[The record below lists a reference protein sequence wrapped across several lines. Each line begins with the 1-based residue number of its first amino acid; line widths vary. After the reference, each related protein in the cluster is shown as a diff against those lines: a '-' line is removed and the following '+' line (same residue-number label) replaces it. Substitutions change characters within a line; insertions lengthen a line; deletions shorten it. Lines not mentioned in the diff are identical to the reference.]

1 MKAKYTGIW
10 MDHADALL
18 MELSNGDITTKTITS
33 KFTHQQKEQVLAKG
47 EKAMH
52 HKEQHEE
59 LAYYQEIGVA
69 IKDCTEVMLFGP
81 TEAKTELLN
90 ILRADHHFD
99 NIEIEIMPAD
109 KMTENQQ
116 QAFVKDYFLK
126 HLS

>member
-10 MDHADALL
+10 MDHAAALL
-18 MELSNGDITTKTITS
+18 MELSNGGITTKTIKS

-59 LAYYQEIGVA
+59 LAYYQEIGAAV
-69 IKDCTEVMLFGP
+69 KDCTEVMLFGP
-81 TEAKTELLN
+81 TTAKTELLN
-90 ILRADHHFD
+90 ILRADHQFD
-99 NIEIEIMPAD
+99 NIEIEVMPAD
-109 KMTENQQ
+109 KMTANQQ

>member
-18 MELSNGDITTKTITS
+18 MELTSGDIVTTTIKS
-33 KFTHQQKEQVLAKG
+33 AFTHQQKEQILQKG

-52 HKEQHEE
+52 HEEQQQE
-59 LAYYQEIGVA
+59 LAYYKEIGAA
-69 IKDCTEVMLFGP
+69 IKDCTEVLLFGP
-81 TEAKTELLN
+81 TEAKTELLD
-90 ILRADHHFD
+90 ILRADQHFD
-99 NIEIEIMPAD
+99 NIKIEVLPTD
-109 KMTENQQ
+109 RMTENQQ